1 MQDFPLPLISRST
14 SHCSSN
20 MHKKRRDLSIDDL
33 LRMQDDG
40 PVRKRRREDFVRADL
55 HSDEDEDSGSSGSD
69 STGEEEAEGVDGSDE
84 SSDDGGEDSDEAS
97 GSDVE
102 AAQPDLQPEPEDA
115 FSRVSILPRT
125 SHAVPRNTLKAPPI
139 LPASYTSMGISSAL
153 LSSLNKMS
161 IKTPT
166 EIQAA
171 CIPPLLAGESSR
183 LREPTGA
190 DIRVS

>member
-1 MQDFPLPLISRST
+1 
-14 SHCSSN
+14 

-33 LRMQDDG
+33 LRMQDYG

-55 HSDEDEDSGSSGSD
+55 HSDEDEGSGSSGSD
-69 STGEEEAEGVDGSDE
+69 STGEEEAEGVEDGSDE

-125 SHAVPRNTLKAPPI
+125 SHTVPRNTLTTPPI

-171 CIPPLLAGESSR
+171 CIPPLLAGEFSR

-190 DIRVS
+190 DICVS